1 MSETTAGGDP
11 EVQPELAMD
20 TALDTATDTAM
31 DTAMD
36 TGSDA
41 GEPGERNEV
50 LTGPEGANPATE
62 TSFDV
67 STPDAELAAAIADD
81 APLPPEPG
89 ERPRDGGD
97 QGDGLAPL
105 FIEPDA

>member
-1 MSETTAGGDP
+1 MSGTTAGEDP
-11 EVQPELAMD
+11 ELLSES
-20 TALDTATDTAM
+20 AM

-50 LTGPEGANPATE
+50 LTGPEGTDLPSDA
-62 TSFDV
+62 SFDI
-67 STPDAELAAAIADD
+67 PIQDAELAAAIADD

-89 ERPRDGGD
+89 ESQRDGGD